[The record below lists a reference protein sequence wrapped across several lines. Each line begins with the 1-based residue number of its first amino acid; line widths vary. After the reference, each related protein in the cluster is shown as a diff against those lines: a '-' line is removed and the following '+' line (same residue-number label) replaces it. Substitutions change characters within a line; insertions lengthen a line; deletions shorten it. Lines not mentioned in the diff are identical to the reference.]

1 MKHWGCIIMVLLMA
15 ATARGGDYLT
25 TQEAVKDDGYPFWIY
40 VPDDYEQYQR
50 TTPLIIFL
58 HGASLRGTD
67 MDKVLKYGPLD
78 AVKRGLQIPALI
90 VAPQNPKGHWV
101 PQKIN
106 DILEWMQRHYTF
118 NPQRVYVIGMS
129 LGGYGT
135 LDFAQ
140 TYPQKVAA
148 AMALCGGSTLRN
160 YQNLGQ
166 LPLWIIHGT
175 ADTAVKVEESQKV
188 VDAMKQMRA
197 DSRLRYDWIRG
208 ASHGDLARFFYLA
221 DTYDWLFLHTL
232 IEPQRQVD
240 LNVEITSDERQS
252 AYQMFRKRKDELPIR

>member
-1 MKHWGCIIMVLLMA
+1 MKG
-15 ATARGGDYLT
+15 
-25 TQEAVKDDGYPFWIY
+25 DGYPFWIY

-67 MDKVLKYGPLD
+67 MNKVLKYGPLD

-129 LGGYGT
+129 LGG
-135 LDFAQ
+135 
-140 TYPQKVAA
+140 
-148 AMALCGGSTLRN
+148 
-160 YQNLGQ
+160 
-166 LPLWIIHGT
+166 
-175 ADTAVKVEESQKV
+175 
-188 VDAMKQMRA
+188 
-197 DSRLRYDWIRG
+197 SRRK
-208 ASHGDLARFFYLA
+208 
-221 DTYDWLFLHTL
+221 WLT
-232 IEPQRQVD
+232 P
-240 LNVEITSDERQS
+240 
-252 AYQMFRKRKDELPIR
+252 